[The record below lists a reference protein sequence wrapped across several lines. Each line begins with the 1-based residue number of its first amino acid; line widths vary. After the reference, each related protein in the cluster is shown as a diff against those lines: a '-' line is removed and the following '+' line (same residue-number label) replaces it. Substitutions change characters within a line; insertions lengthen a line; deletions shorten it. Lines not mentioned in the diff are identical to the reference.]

1 MMTLLLSPL
10 LSESGA
16 ASILQTGINTSQ
28 SIAQTW
34 DKQWLTIFQ
43 SELYSSINLIG
54 VLFSVGALL
63 IFMIKFGREMIV
75 DGVFEQ
81 PLLSLVMPVLVIVL
95 LANNGY
101 VLAHGTLEMRNVIH
115 NLSTK
120 VMSTTLLEVKLESAI
135 GASVDEGAISS
146 EISALLSQC
155 QGMTGQ
161 KQADCLQAA
170 NNQAQQII
178 QAYSDQH
185 PGVTLGKS
193 LLNIIS
199 TIEPVVRGLEGAV
212 SEASDASNPASVAA
226 FGGLGYLGG
235 MVNDFS
241 ESLIRIV
248 LLAFQWA
255 FANLLEIAL
264 ILTGLVGPLAVAGL
278 LIFEGKPFFAW
289 ITGFFSLGMAQL
301 CYNIIVG
308 LAAEVVVNAQV
319 TDTLGFLVITA
330 LLAPALA
337 LAIASG
343 GGMAVFEVMAGGS
356 AQIMSSLTGAL
367 PEIKI

>member
-1 MMTLLLSPL
+1 MMTFFLPPL

-16 ASILQTGINTSQ
+16 ASILQTGLDTSQ

-43 SELYSSINLIG
+43 SELYHSINLIG

-81 PLLSLVMPVLVIVL
+81 SLLSLVMPILVIVL

-115 NLSTK
+115 NLSNK
-120 VMSTTLLEVKLESAI
+120 VMSSTLLEVKLESAI
-135 GASVDEGAISS
+135 ESSVDEGAISS

-161 KQADCLQAA
+161 KQTDCLQAA

-178 QAYSDQH
+178 QSYSDAH
-185 PGVTLGKS
+185 PGSTLGRS
-193 LLNIIS
+193 LLNLLSLDPI
-199 TIEPVVRGLEGAV
+199 VRGIEGGGA
-212 SEASDASNPASVAA
+212 EASDPANAV

-278 LIFEGKPFFAW
+278 LIFDGKPFFAW

-343 GGMAVFEVMAGGS
+343 GGMAVFGVMAGGS